1 MSSSGIILLH
11 YSQSGISNK
20 NVLVS
25 HICHESSV
33 STLSHIWFVDSKIG
47 WFMMLLSYLLSYQ
60 GRWFLW
66 YCSPDWKRKAKQSP
80 MFGERRKKI
89 KIKNQDKERG
99 VCHFCPPSL
108 KPAPHI
114 FQCNIPVV
122 RMVASRSFS
131 GFLWG
136 GKKQNSMIFT
146 SVYWINFR
154 CHPFLA
160 WPLCLPGSSTQ
171 ILE

>member
-1 MSSSGIILLH
+1 MNPVFLH
-11 YSQSGISNK
+11 FLIYDSWIAK
-20 NVLVS
+20 LVGS
-25 HICHESSV
+25 WCFSAICCLIKEG
-33 STLSHIWFVDSKIG
+33 DSYDIAHQTEKEKPNRAQCLEKG
-47 WFMMLLSYLLSYQ
+47 
-60 GRWFLW
+60 G
-66 YCSPDWKRKAKQSP
+66 
-80 MFGERRKKI
+80 KI